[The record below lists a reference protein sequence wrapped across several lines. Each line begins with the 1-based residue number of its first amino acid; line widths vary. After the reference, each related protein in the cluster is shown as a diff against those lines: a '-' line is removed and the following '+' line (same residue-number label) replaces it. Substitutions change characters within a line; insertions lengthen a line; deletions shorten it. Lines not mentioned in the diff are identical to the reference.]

1 VRSRSVSETH
11 VAVCHVA
18 WESEEVPRRQ
28 VDRFTERT
36 GAQPPGD
43 HEQVMKGAGWVRI
56 NRCGLGAAALQSQ

>member
-1 VRSRSVSETH
+1 MRSRSVSETH